1 MKNLK
6 KYISVVLIATAAF
19 SATGCNMIEKTEDA
33 INRSTVAKVNGEKI
47 TRGEVDENLTFLFDS
62 LEEKYGENYVN
73 NSDAKQLLFKGR
85 QDQLQKMVLQEV
97 LDQKAKELGINIT
110 EEEFVAKEEEYISKT
125 KEEFDT
131 EEKFNEAM
139 ESAKMT
145 EEDLREAG
153 RELAVREKI
162 FEEISKDIAVEEEE
176 VKKYFDSNQ
185 EAFTEEPN
193 TYDIARILVE
203 TEEEGNKI
211 KERLDK
217 GEDFAT
223 IAKEVSLDKES
234 KENGGELGALP
245 YNSTKLSSAVMMGA
259 KTLEVGSISKPIQ
272 DTAGWNIV
280 KLNDKKEYPVKK
292 FEDVKEDIQKNLLE
306 TKKQTNWQESY
317 SKWIQ
322 ESKIKTYDDN
332 LK

>member
-6 KYISVVLIATAAF
+6 KYISLALIATVAF

-47 TRGEVDENLTFLFDS
+47 TRGEVDENLKLLFET
-62 LEEKYGENYVN
+62 LEEKYGENYEKN
-73 NSDAKQLLFKGR
+73 PDAQQLLLKGR
-85 QDQLQKMVLQEV
+85 QDQLQAMVLQEV
-97 LDQKAKELGINIT
+97 SDQKAKELGINIT
-110 EEEFVAKEEEYISKT
+110 EEEFVAKEEEYISKV
-125 KEEFDT
+125 KEEFET
-131 EEKFNEAM
+131 EEKFNETM

-145 EEDLREAG
+145 EEDLRKAG

-162 FEEISKDIAVEEEE
+162 FEEISKDITVNEEE
-176 VKKYFDSNQ
+176 VKNYFDSNQ

-193 TYDIARILVE
+193 TYDVARILVE
-203 TEEEGNKI
+203 TEEEANKI

-217 GEDFAT
+217 GEEFAT
-223 IAKEVSLDKES
+223 VAKEVSLDKES
-234 KENGGELGALP
+234 KENGGELGVLP
-245 YNSTKLSSAVMMGA
+245 YNSTKISSAVMMGA

-272 DTAGWNIV
+272 DTVGWNIV
-280 KLNDKKEYPVKK
+280 KLNEKKEYPVKK

-306 TKKQTNWQESY
+306 AKKQTNWQESF
-317 SKWIQ
+317 SKWIE

>member
-6 KYISVVLIATAAF
+6 KYISLALIATVAF
-19 SATGCNMIEKTEDA
+19 SAAGCNMIEKTEDA

-47 TRGEVDENLTFLFDS
+47 TRGEVDENLKLLFET
-62 LEEKYGENYVN
+62 LEEKYGENYEKN
-73 NSDAKQLLFKGR
+73 TDAQQLLLKGR
-85 QDQLQKMVLQEV
+85 QDQLQAMVIQEV

-110 EEEFVAKEEEYISKT
+110 EEEFVAKEEEYITKT
-125 KEEFDT
+125 KEEFET
-131 EEKFNEAM
+131 EEKFNETM
-139 ESAKMT
+139 KSAKMT
-145 EEDLREAG
+145 EEDLRKAG
-153 RELAVREKI
+153 RELAVREKV
-162 FEEISKDIAVEEEE
+162 FEEISKDITVNEED

-185 EAFTEEPN
+185 EAFTEETN

-203 TEEEGNKI
+203 TEEEANKV

-223 IAKEVSLDKES
+223 VAKEVSLDKES

-245 YNSTKLSSAVMMGA
+245 YNSTKISSAVMMGA

-272 DTAGWNIV
+272 DTVGWNIV
-280 KLNDKKEYPVKK
+280 KLNEKKEYPVKK
-292 FEDVKEDIQKNLLE
+292 FEDVKEDIQTNLLE
-306 TKKQTNWQESY
+306 AKKQTNWQESF
-317 SKWIQ
+317 SKWIE

>member
-6 KYISVVLIATAAF
+6 KYISLALIATVAF
-19 SATGCNMIEKTEDA
+19 SAAGCNMIEKTEDA

-47 TRGEVDENLTFLFDS
+47 TRGEVDENLKLLFET
-62 LEEKYGENYVN
+62 LEEKYGENYEKN
-73 NSDAKQLLFKGR
+73 TDAQQLLLKGR
-85 QDQLQKMVLQEV
+85 QDQLQAMVIQEV

-110 EEEFVAKEEEYISKT
+110 EEEFVAKEEEYITKT
-125 KEEFDT
+125 KEEFET
-131 EEKFNEAM
+131 EEKFNETM
-139 ESAKMT
+139 KSAKMT
-145 EEDLREAG
+145 EEDLRKAG
-153 RELAVREKI
+153 RELAVREKV
-162 FEEISKDIAVEEEE
+162 FEEISKDITVNEED

-185 EAFTEEPN
+185 EAFTEETN

-203 TEEEGNKI
+203 TEEEANKV

-223 IAKEVSLDKES
+223 VAKEVSLDKES

-245 YNSTKLSSAVMMGA
+245 YNSTKISSAVMMGA

-272 DTAGWNIV
+272 DTVGWNIV
-280 KLNDKKEYPVKK
+280 KLNEKKEYPVKK

-306 TKKQTNWQESY
+306 AKKQTNWQESF
-317 SKWIQ
+317 SKWIE